1 MYKTIKA
8 ESIAEFVEKK
18 SRFIGHIAPVA
29 TVDEATAFI
38 EKISKQHYNATHNV
52 FAYMLK
58 DGNISRCSD
67 NGEPQGTAGVP
78 VLDVIKKEGLVDVCI
93 VATRYFGG
101 TMLGAGGLVR
111 AYSHTASIAV
121 SSAEVLTM
129 ISCVRFS
136 LTCDYSF
143 YGTVSYV
150 APQFGVKIE
159 NSDFLDAV
167 TLTLLAQDSDFEQFK
182 QHIFDISNGT
192 VSCNIIEQIFYAKEW
207 F

>member
-18 SRFIGHIAPVA
+18 SRFIGHITPVTTIEQA
-29 TVDEATAFI
+29 ITFI

-52 FAYMLK
+52 FAYSLLA
-58 DGNISRCSD
+58 GGVFRCSD

-78 VLDVIKKEGLVDVCI
+78 VLDVIRKEGLTDVCV

-121 SSAEVLTM
+121 AAAEVLTM
-129 ISCVRFS
+129 VSCARFT
-136 LTCDYSF
+136 LACDYSF

-150 APQFGVKIE
+150 APQFGIKIE
-159 NSDFLDAV
+159 NSEFLDVV
-167 TLTLLAQDSDFEQFK
+167 TLTLLAEKVGFEQFN

-192 VSCNIIEQIFYAKEW
+192 VSCNLVEEIYYAKEW